1 MKEQEEEEKIFCIF
15 DSTKGEINECIGKAF
30 EIYLKDRIKYQEK
43 DQEKLEK
50 S

>member
-1 MKEQEEEEKIFCIF
+1 MKEQEECKIFCIF

-30 EIYLKDRIKYQEK
+30 EIYLKDKIK

-50 S
+50 N

>member
-1 MKEQEEEEKIFCIF
+1 MKEQEECKIFCIF

-30 EIYLKDRIKYQEK
+30 EFYLKDKIK

-50 S
+50 N